1 MPVAAS
7 SLTKE
12 IRMPPSRTWVIV
24 HLDSQGHLLQL
35 SMGKSV
41 DVTVVRPGKNQVLR
55 AQRGQD
61 DHTENYEV
69 KE

>member
-7 SLTKE
+7 SITKE
-12 IRMPPSRTWVIV
+12 VRMPPSRTWVVV
-24 HLDSQGHLLQL
+24 HLDSQGRLLQL

-41 DVTVVRPGKNQVLR
+41 DVSVIRPGKNQVLR

-61 DHTENYEV
+61 DRTETYEV
-69 KE
+69 KD